1 MFWLLVQGER
11 NYRAQPMSKER
22 RIPAF
27 FRLRVCFSKFD
38 TRWIVGRVTG
48 VEENLDRL
56 RLLRTALV
64 FLYLLALSAQI
75 IYLLILASFFVI
87 YAS

>member
-27 FRLRVCFSKFD
+27 FRLRLCFSKFD
-38 TRWIVGRVTG
+38 TRWIVVWVTG
-48 VEENLDRL
+48 DGISLVSG
-56 RLLRTALV
+56 AL
-64 FLYLLALSAQI
+64 AQQHSAE
-75 IYLLILASFFVI
+75 VI
-87 YAS
+87 TYVLNFEGQF